1 MFSTSLPA
9 SLADAPIGEPFVV
22 SHVVAPPG
30 APEWAHQL
38 EDIGFIRGERVAVLA
53 RGVVGGDP
61 IVVRVGLSTFALRRA
76 EATCVHLLAAPA
88 AQPAQEPTLAAV
100 AVAA

>member
-1 MFSTSLPA
+1 MFPASLPA
-9 SLADAPIGEPFVV
+9 SLADAPIGQPFVV

-53 RGVVGGDP
+53 RGLVGGDP
-61 IVVRVGLSTFALRRA
+61 IVVRVGLSTFALRKA
-76 EATCVHLLAAPA
+76 EAACVHLLAATA
-88 AQPAQEPTLAAV
+88 AQPVPESLSAAV